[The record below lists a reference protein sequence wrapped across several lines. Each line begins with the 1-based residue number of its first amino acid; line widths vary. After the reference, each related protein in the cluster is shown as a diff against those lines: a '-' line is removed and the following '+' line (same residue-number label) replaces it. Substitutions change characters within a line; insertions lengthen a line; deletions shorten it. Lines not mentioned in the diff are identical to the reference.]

1 MLVETALAEAF
12 GTKAY
17 VVSGAHQNDCVIVDP
32 GIRAAAGIDRIVRD
46 NGLNPT
52 AVLLTHGHLDH
63 THDAP
68 RVCDT
73 YGVPAYIH
81 DADLPFLA
89 DPFSGLGSFA
99 PQFEAAVGPGWE
111 WTLPHTVRHLRDGDR
126 LDLAGV
132 PIRVDHA
139 PGHTPG
145 SVLFTLEETDE
156 HQPCL
161 VGDVVYAGTIGTTLM
176 PGGDRLTTLRSI
188 RDRILTRPD
197 ETVLLT
203 AHKQD
208 TTVGRE
214 REANPFFRQAVDLPP
229 EPWERIDPQETDAP
243 GAPTNPTAHPRTTR
257 GTGATHE

>member
-1 MLVETALAEAF
+1 MLVEIAVAEAF
-12 GTKAY
+12 GTKSY
-17 VVSGAHQNDCVIVDP
+17 IVSGANQKDCVIVDP
-32 GIRAAAGIDRIVRD
+32 GIRASTAIDRIVRD

-68 RVCDT
+68 LVCDT

-81 DADLPFLA
+81 DADLPFLV
-89 DPFSGLGSFA
+89 DPVSGLGSFT
-99 PQFEAAVGPGWE
+99 PQFMIAVGPNWE
-111 WTLPHTVRHLRDGDR
+111 WAPPHTVRRLRDGDR

-145 SVLFTLEETDE
+145 SVLFTLEETEDD
-156 HQPCL
+156 QPCL

-188 RDRILTRPD
+188 KERILTRPD
-197 ETVLLT
+197 ETVLMT

-208 TTVGRE
+208 TTVGQE
-214 REANPFFRQAVDLPP
+214 RAENPFFQQALEIRP
-229 EPWERIDPQETDAP
+229 AP
-243 GAPTNPTAHPRTTR
+243 KDILGSEEVLAAPTNLTAHPRTIR
-257 GTGATHE
+257 RTGATRE